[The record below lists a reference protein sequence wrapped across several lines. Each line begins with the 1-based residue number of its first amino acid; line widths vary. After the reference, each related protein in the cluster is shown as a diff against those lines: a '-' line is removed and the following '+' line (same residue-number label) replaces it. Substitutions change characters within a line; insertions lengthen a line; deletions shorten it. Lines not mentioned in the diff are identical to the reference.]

1 MCVCVCAVRDAQCF
15 YGDTSSVAGVPSSG
29 GLLVGARLGLKAIRA
44 VPQVECLLHGRQD
57 VIKGAPSVC
66 VCVRVCKFPPC
77 PMADVWAL
85 TVQLH
90 V

>member
-1 MCVCVCAVRDAQCF
+1 MRDAQ

-29 GLLVGARLGLKAIRA
+29 GLSVGARLGLKAIWA

-66 VCVRVCKFPPC
+66 VCVCVCKSRPHDRSL
-77 PMADVWAL
+77 DVSFLA
-85 TVQLH
+85 
-90 V
+90 